1 MNFALARAIKISIRY
16 DITCFQWDLYEELST
31 VNTFSLSSNHQC
43 YDGTGSLDIIFNA

>member
-31 VNTFSLSSNHQC
+31 VNTLSHYPPTTSVTKGQ
-43 YDGTGSLDIIFNA
+43 AA